1 MQRQTPAGA
10 LRLAFALAAGIAM
23 SGCSS
28 GNDVTGTT
36 ETPTAPVFTTQPTSL
51 LATVGTTG
59 MLIAI
64 PSGTTPIG
72 LQWYHDSVAVT
83 GATRDTLPVGPITAA
98 DAGVYYAIATNLA
111 GSDTTTSATIT
122 IVPAVSSTAW
132 RQSGGAGASTG
143 REYGSAVADESAIY
157 VYNSGV
163 YTFNAP
169 NVTKSGA
176 TSDAGASRTRG
187 QNAAVLAGSNGRI
200 YMVEPVIA
208 TDSVGATAFFATG
221 AGSKVQVSGGIIGT
235 SAATAPAIGVSDGG
249 TVIVNGATLTATSA
263 DGIVAWAQ
271 TTADA
276 PVAVTLGA
284 GTTLAAGTGILARA
298 AGGAVLTLTLDSV
311 TVAGTAIAD
320 ATSALSLVLRHQATW
335 AGAMQGGAVSLD
347 ASGTWNV
354 TGASAVTALTGAA
367 IAGTAVTNIVGT
379 ATVTYD
385 ASLPANAALGG
396 KTYTLAGGGQLKP
409 K

>member
-1 MQRQTPAGA
+1 
-10 LRLAFALAAGIAM
+10 
-23 SGCSS
+23 
-28 GNDVTGTT
+28 
-36 ETPTAPVFTTQPTSL
+36 
-51 LATVGTTG
+51 
-59 MLIAI
+59 
-64 PSGTTPIG
+64 
-72 LQWYHDSVAVT
+72 
-83 GATRDTLPVGPITAA
+83 
-98 DAGVYYAIATNLA
+98 
-111 GSDTTTSATIT
+111 
-122 IVPAVSSTAW
+122 
-132 RQSGGAGASTG
+132 
-143 REYGSAVADESAIY
+143 
-157 VYNSGV
+157 
-163 YTFNAP
+163 
-169 NVTKSGA
+169 
-176 TSDAGASRTRG
+176 
-187 QNAAVLAGSNGRI
+187 
-200 YMVEPVIA
+200 
-208 TDSVGATAFFATG
+208 
-221 AGSKVQVSGGIIGT
+221 
-235 SAATAPAIGVSDGG
+235 
-249 TVIVNGATLTATSA
+249 
-263 DGIVAWAQ
+263 VAWAQ